1 MLLVRRAGIVLLIV
15 ALTLAVG
22 GAVAGA
28 KKKHKK
34 KKPKSWSSSITL
46 THPGGTQFAGSVG
59 SKLRACRDS
68 RVVTL
73 YYTDPNTGETRPLSV
88 QRTDGKGNYRVN
100 LTTPAYAG
108 SYQAIV
114 DARKVRAMKAKQ
126 TCKSAT
132 SASVQI

>member
-28 KKKHKK
+28 KKHKK
-34 KKPKSWSSSITL
+34 KKAKSWSSSITL
-46 THPGGTQFAGSVG
+46 THSSVTQFAGAVG
-59 SKLRACRDS
+59 SKLKACRGS

-88 QRTDGKGNYRVN
+88 QRTDGKGNYQVN
-100 LTTPAYAG
+100 LTTPTYAG

-114 DARKVRAMKAKQ
+114 DARKVRAMKKKQ
-126 TCKSAT
+126 TCKGAT
-132 SASVQI
+132 SASLTV